1 MPEMQNN
8 ECLLA
13 TIPGSTT
20 RDRLLV
26 ELAMNRASQ
35 SQIVLRQQSWAEG
48 IGWYDQKSL
57 AVTPAQLAQLKAVL
71 GGRRF
76 SERAATPGAAAILPF
91 AHPARA
97 ESA

>member
-1 MPEMQNN
+1 MQKS

-13 TIPGSTT
+13 TIPGSNA

-26 ELAMNRASQ
+26 VLVHTKAGK

-57 AVTPAQLAQLKAVL
+57 GLAPHQLPPAEDRPGLPQLSPPRWDDPSAAVVL
-71 GGRRF
+71 SF
-76 SERAATPGAAAILPF
+76 PGVVCT
-91 AHPARA
+91 